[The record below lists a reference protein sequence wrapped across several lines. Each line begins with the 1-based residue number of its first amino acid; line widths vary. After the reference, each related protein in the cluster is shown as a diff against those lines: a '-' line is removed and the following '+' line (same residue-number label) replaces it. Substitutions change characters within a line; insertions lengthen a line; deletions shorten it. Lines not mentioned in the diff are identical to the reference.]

1 MILLTQTCGLEM
13 LVCSVGGVRGG
24 DVGDVRGRDVG
35 DVRGRDVGDVRRRD
49 VGETQDLSTDPRWI
63 QFLKTL
69 QEKDY
74 FQVCLCVC
82 VYNIML
88 MKCV

>member
-1 MILLTQTCGLEM
+1 MGD
-13 LVCSVGGVRGG
+13 VRGGGVRGG
-24 DVGDVRGRDVG
+24 DVGDVRGG
-35 DVRGRDVGDVRRRD
+35 GVRGRDVGDVSGRD

-74 FQVCLCVC
+74 FQVCVCVC
-82 VYNIML
+82 VCIIL
-88 MKCV
+88 